1 MSQQMENQ
9 EDKYP
14 CLAVMKAGDIRR
26 AEWNPR
32 TLPDRN
38 EGKAGESLEHFG
50 WLQPLTWNAR
60 TKTLLDGH
68 MRLEDVSDDDEVPVY
83 CVWLDEAKE
92 QVASVALNNS
102 YGEWIEEGVS
112 ESLKNL
118 SEEMVEVGLAGFGS
132 DTGRFLFLEEW
143 EKDQKEEREELDEYE
158 KKHKLVLEWDSLD
171 QKIAW
176 EQFQQRAGTIDAIL
190 EAMKGWNKND

>member
-1 MSQQMENQ
+1 MENQ

>member
-1 MSQQMENQ
+1 MSQPMENQ

-32 TLPDRN
+32 TLPERN

-68 MRLEDVSDDDEVPVY
+68 MRLEDVSDEDEVPVY
-83 CVWLDEAKE
+83 CVWLDSEKE

-112 ESLKNL
+112 ESLKDL
-118 SEEMVEVGLAGFGS
+118 SEEMAEVGLAGFGS
-132 DTGRFLFLEEW
+132 DTGKFLFLEEW
-143 EKDQKEEREELDEYE
+143 EKDEREEREELDEYE

-190 EAMKGWNKND
+190 EAMRGWNNE